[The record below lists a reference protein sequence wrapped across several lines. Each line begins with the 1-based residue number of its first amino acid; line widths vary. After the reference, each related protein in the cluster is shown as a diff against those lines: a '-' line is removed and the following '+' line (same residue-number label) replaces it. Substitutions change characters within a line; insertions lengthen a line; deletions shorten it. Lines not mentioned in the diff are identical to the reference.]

1 MKRLL
6 GAGRRAVVAQRVEV
20 TGVPDGDR
28 PRCVKCNKP
37 LRMETR
43 ATWGPSGR
51 VMARIFTR
59 WHGYHASV
67 DRGRLERFCT
77 FARRA
82 FDSGYRIEK
91 RSPSSATRRFR
102 PDSGDVKME

>member
-1 MKRLL
+1 
-6 GAGRRAVVAQRVEV
+6 
-20 TGVPDGDR
+20 
-28 PRCVKCNKP
+28 
-37 LRMETR
+37 
-43 ATWGPSGR
+43 
-51 VMARIFTR
+51 MARIFTR

-77 FARRA
+77 VRCMQWFARRA